1 MKRYKT
7 YKECDDLW
15 VKQIPSEWKFSEFK
29 YYVDI
34 ISGYA
39 FKSSDYSEN
48 IGVPIIRIGDINKS
62 INLNSAKKANPKNID
77 ELDRF
82 IIQKGDL
89 LLAMTGATIGK
100 NVMFNSD
107 DLAYI
112 NQRVG
117 LLRSKEN
124 LNQHFLKYYI
134 DTDFFKEF
142 INLECAGSAQE
153 NISSSDIANF
163 KICIPSLKEQTQI
176 AHYLDHKTQI
186 IDALIEKKELLVK
199 KLELQR
205 QAIINE
211 AVTKGLNKNAKM
223 KDSGIEW
230 LGEIPE
236 HWEVVKLKY
245 LANEINTGKTPSTS
259 VEEYF
264 KDGEIDW
271 FSPSDFNSIYL
282 RKSLK
287 KITQKAVDDLKIRLY
302 PKNSILL
309 IGIGATLGKVGI
321 VETRCFSNQQINAIS
336 FNEKINPFYGL
347 YFLDSIKEIIINE
360 SNASTMA
367 ILNQSKTKELLMLK
381 PPLSEQIEIIEVIN
395 KKVKQLDLI
404 SNKTKQQIKKLK
416 SYRQSI
422 ISEAVTGKI
431 DVRNWEQNK

>member
-163 KICIPSLKEQTQI
+163 KICIPSLK
-176 AHYLDHKTQI
+176 D
-186 IDALIEKKELLVK
+186 
-199 KLELQR
+199 
-205 QAIINE
+205 E

-416 SYRQSI
+416 SYRQSN
-422 ISEAVTGKI
+422 K
-431 DVRNWEQNK
+431 RNTF